1 MKTIRITQGQ
11 SFNACTLISIG
22 VINAIL
28 QLDEINR
35 TNQLKTLIAQT
46 QQNLIRAYER
56 DLANDPD
63 LGQGYLEKEARDRHF
78 KNSLDISARQEINLR
93 LDNATNE
100 AVVRDFINARDG
112 YTEEDVFDLYKDVLI
127 LPVVLKLRADE
138 NIADWWT
145 VTEDELLSKLRP
157 EEATQIDAIQ
167 PIQQLTTLFDN
178 LDNQGMTLNSDGHT
192 LSLTKKN
199 GTFYL
204 YDSESGNLSRT
215 NSSQELADYLVNNK
229 YAQANSISIYTLTP
243 TPALS
248 HQHTAA
254 VAAPTDDAQAAN
266 LGSLKEVIEKY
277 KAQLHNKREYLNQ
290 HGHIDA
296 ANALDNYLTPIE
308 AAYIDADEHP
318 QNAYTSLIAT
328 LENAQKDEVLS
339 THRGY
344 KNIITNFLIALT
356 GVGLIALH
364 CTSQSRGSFWY
375 KTNTDTINQVESFQ
389 DELNKLDKP

>member
-1 MKTIRITQGQ
+1 MMETIRITQGQ
-11 SFNACTLISIG
+11 SSNACTLISIG
-22 VINAIL
+22 VINTIL
-28 QLDEINR
+28 QFDETNR
-35 TNQLKTLIAQT
+35 TNQLQTLIAQT
-46 QQNLIRAYER
+46 QQNLIRDYDR
-56 DLANDPD
+56 DLENDPE
-63 LGQGYLEKEARDRHF
+63 LGQGYLETDARNRYF
-78 KNSLDISARQEINLR
+78 ANSLNISTRQEINLKIHS
-93 LDNATNE
+93 ATNE
-100 AVVRDFINARDG
+100 TIVREFIDNRNSFTQEDEF
-112 YTEEDVFDLYKDVLI
+112 YTYNNDSI
-127 LPVVLKLRADE
+127 LAIFLKLRE
-138 NIADWWT
+138 NEGPPNWWM
-145 VTEDELLSKLRP
+145 VTEDELLKKLRP
-157 EEATQIDAIQ
+157 EEQTQEDAIQ
-167 PIQQLTTLFDN
+167 PIQQLITLFDD
-178 LDNQGMTLNSDGHT
+178 LKNQGMTLNSDGHT

-243 TPALS
+243 TPALP
-248 HQHTAA
+248 HQHTAVPA
-254 VAAPTDDAQAAN
+254 STHDAQAVN

-277 KAQLHNKREYLNQ
+277 KTQLHNKRKYLNQ
-290 HGHIDA
+290 HGHRDA

-308 AAYIDADEHP
+308 TAYLGADEDP
-318 QNAYTSLIAT
+318 QVAYNSLIET
-328 LENAQKDEVLS
+328 LKNAQEDGVLS